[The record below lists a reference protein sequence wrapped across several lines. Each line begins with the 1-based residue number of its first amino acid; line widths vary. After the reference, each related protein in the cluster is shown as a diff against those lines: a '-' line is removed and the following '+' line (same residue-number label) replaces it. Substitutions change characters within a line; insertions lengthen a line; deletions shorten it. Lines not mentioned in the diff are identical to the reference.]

1 MIEGHFFNFNK
12 LDYVKKKKLGCILCS
27 LIDKSSDS
35 PDLEIYR
42 SHLSAVSMN
51 LYPYNSGH
59 VMIYPL
65 RHIESICDLSD
76 EEAADIHRISAA
88 SVRILTDELG
98 PTGFNIGYN
107 IGENSGAS
115 IKHLHLHIV
124 PRYNNELGFAEVIAG
139 KRVCVVD
146 PVSLLEK
153 LRAKYAQL

>member
-1 MIEGHFFNFNK
+1 
-12 LDYVKKKKLGCILCS
+12 
-27 LIDKSSDS
+27 
-35 PDLEIYR
+35 
-42 SHLSAVSMN
+42 MN

-76 EEAADIHRISAA
+76 EEAADIHKISAD